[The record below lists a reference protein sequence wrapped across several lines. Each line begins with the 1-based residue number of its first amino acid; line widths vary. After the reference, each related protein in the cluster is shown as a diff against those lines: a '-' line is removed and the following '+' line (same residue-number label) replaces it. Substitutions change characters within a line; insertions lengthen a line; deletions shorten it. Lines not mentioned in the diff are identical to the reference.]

1 MHAELIVRGA
11 LAGVE
16 VVHDDSSDLHACEQ
30 VSTIGEDNLTAG
42 FDADVFVL
50 LDGVLK
56 DVHHANSIVEADNN
70 LEASWVEGYTV
81 GTFLELLVDL
91 QLEAVRW
98 TVAPNLNSLVRGAC
112 RNQVLLNADI
122 HARDRS

>member
-30 VSTIGEDNLTAG
+30 VSTIGEDNLTARL
-42 FDADVFVL
+42 DADVFVL

-56 DVHHANSIVEADNN
+56 DVHHAHTIVKTDHN

-91 QLEAVRW
+91 QLEAVRR
-98 TVAPNLNSLVRGAC
+98 TVAPNLHGLVR
-112 RNQVLLNADI
+112 
-122 HARDRS
+122 

>member
-50 LDGVLK
+50 LDGVLEH
-56 DVHHANSIVEADNN
+56 VHHAHTIVEADHN
-70 LEASWVEGYTV
+70 LETSWVEGHTV

-91 QLEAVRW
+91 
-98 TVAPNLNSLVRGAC
+98 
-112 RNQVLLNADI
+112 
-122 HARDRS
+122 